1 MDQWIHCL
9 SLVERCRLW
18 CSKDIIRSG
27 IGDSSIIVSVW
38 NYEPYKQHGD
48 MSFEIEGTHTT
59 KTMIWVCRIKT
70 LGFARKNCN
79 LNGTWWN
86 SGYPSF
92 FRLHFVFLS
101 SSSSFSSLPFPLFP
115 FLCVPLSFREVP
127 ISWGPGSQKTKNEAN
142 IPFHQFSFEF
152 TVIQNFYRIESFI
165 YSHWQRLCTLLQ
177 KCPDDN
183 SSGLNSIWFEPAWV
197 RLKKLVQKGVG
208 LCQSH
213 HGRPWLTRCA

>member
-1 MDQWIHCL
+1 
-9 SLVERCRLW
+9 
-18 CSKDIIRSG
+18 
-27 IGDSSIIVSVW
+27 
-38 NYEPYKQHGD
+38 

-70 LGFARKNCN
+70 LGFTRKKCN

-86 SGYPSF
+86 AGYPSF

-101 SSSSFSSLPFPLFP
+101 SFFLFLFLSSFSSLFLFRSVL
-115 FLCVPLSFREVP
+115 FLFLGAQEARKP
-127 ISWGPGSQKTKNEAN
+127 KTKP
-142 IPFHQFSFEF
+142 IFHSTNF
-152 TVIQNFYRIESFI
+152 TSSLQNFYRIESFI

-197 RLKKLVQKGVG
+197 RLKKLVQ
-208 LCQSH
+208 
-213 HGRPWLTRCA
+213 

>member
-27 IGDSSIIVSVW
+27 IGDLSIIVSVW

-59 KTMIWVCRIKT
+59 KTVIWVCRIKT

-101 SSSSFSSLPFPLFP
+101 SSSSFSSLLFPLFP

-152 TVIQNFYRIESFI
+152 TEFLQNWIVHIFALAAALHTSTEVSG
-165 YSHWQRLCTLLQ
+165 WQFLRFEQHLVRTRVGPSEKVGAKRCRTL
-177 KCPDDN
+177 
-183 SSGLNSIWFEPAWV
+183 SIPSWKAV
-197 RLKKLVQKGVG
+197 
-208 LCQSH
+208 
-213 HGRPWLTRCA
+213 TD